1 MADLVLEEDTIV
13 AVSTPPGRGGIG
25 VVRIS
30 GTRALEV
37 VGPLLQLRRPLA
49 AGRARFGFV
58 IDVVTNET
66 LDEAV
71 ATYFAGPH
79 SYTGEDV
86 VEVAV
91 HGSPALLEHVVRAC
105 CAQGARLAEAGEFT
119 RRAFLRGRIDLT
131 QA

>member
-1 MADLVLEEDTIV
+1 MTELVLEEDTIV

-30 GTRALEV
+30 GAGALAV
-37 VGPLLQLRRPLA
+37 VGPLLQLKRPLA
-49 AGRARFGFV
+49 ASRARFGFV
-58 IDVVTNET
+58 IDTVRNEV

-71 ATYFAGPH
+71 ATYFAAPH

-91 HGSPALLEHVVRAC
+91 HGSPALLEY
-105 CAQGARLAEAGEFT
+105 
-119 RRAFLRGRIDLT
+119 LRS
-131 QA
+131 